1 MNIIPPE
8 RKQSFC
14 VLGEYKDTY
23 FVSPWDNG
31 GEHIQVTVGLGL
43 PRDQDRSLEAFH
55 LLLGFFW
62 VKGFL
67 LITFPLP
74 YHFSLG

>member
-1 MNIIPPE
+1 MNITPPE
-8 RKQSFC
+8 RKQSFW